1 MAKSR
6 SFFGLRRGSTKTL
19 TFQVLNGQQITKD
32 RVSEVRNPR
41 TNAQLYQRAIMATI
55 LQAYS
60 HGKRIFDHSFQG
72 KATGSACQREFM
84 SLNAKMLRAAVAN
97 DINNNLIEGNV
108 TAICVKPGSSKP
120 VPNAYII
127 SRGSYNQNFFT
138 WNESNKKF
146 SFPDKQA
153 NESCAT
159 YCNRVGLVP
168 GDIYTIVAI
177 TYNRGNTTETWP
189 EAHQKQRECSFGFLR
204 LMVKDSALTDSTEIS
219 SYIATLSETAGV
231 PFVITEKYN
240 CVSGNIVFDTEDAM
254 GISDL
259 GFSGN
264 QGSIGVIRS
273 RFDQDLRSDSV
284 MHVANI
290 IEPKAATGLANPY
303 ILPIWKAGT
312 EQMGDSDLILE
323 GGNF

>member
-1 MAKSR
+1 MAKSK

-72 KATGSACQREFM
+72 KAAGSACQREFM

-120 VPNAYII
+120 VPNEYII
-127 SRGSYNQNFFT
+127 SKGSYNQNFFT
-138 WNESNKKF
+138 WNESEKHF
-146 SFPDKQA
+146 SFPSKQA
-153 NESCAT
+153 NESCAA

-168 GDIYTIVAI
+168 GDIYTVVGI
-177 TYNRGNTTETWP
+177 TYNRGNATETWH
-189 EAHQKQRECSFGFLR
+189 EAHQKQRECSFSFLR
-204 LMVKDSALTDSTEIS
+204 LMVKDTALTDSTEITTWLAS
-219 SYIATLSETAGV
+219 LSETAGV
-231 PFVITEKYN
+231 PFIITEKYN
-240 CVSGNIVFDTEDAM
+240 CTNAGIVFDAEEGMAL
-254 GISDL
+254 SEL
-259 GFSGN
+259 NFSGN
-264 QGSIGVIRS
+264 QGSYGIIRS

-284 MHVANI
+284 MHIANI

>member
-72 KATGSACQREFM
+72 KATGAACQREFM
-84 SLNAKMLRAAVAN
+84 SLNAKMLRAALAN

-108 TAICVKPGSSKP
+108 TARCVKPGASKP

-127 SRGSYNQNFFT
+127 SRGSYIQKYFT
-138 WNESNKKF
+138 WNDTEKHF
-146 SFPDKQA
+146 TFPDMRS
-153 NESCAT
+153 NESCAA

-168 GDIYTIVAI
+168 GDIYTFVAI
-177 TYNRGNTTETWP
+177 SFNRGGSSDNWNQV
-189 EAHQKQRECSFGFLR
+189 HSNQRECSFGFLR

-219 SYIATLSETAGV
+219 SYLATLSETAGA

-240 CVSGNIVFDTEDAM
+240 NTCGAIAFDTDDAM
-254 GISDL
+254 TISEL
-259 GFSGN
+259 GFAGN
-264 QGSIGVIRS
+264 KGAIGVIRS

-284 MHVANI
+284 MHFAKITGPNDD
-290 IEPKAATGLANPY
+290 TGLANPY
-303 ILPIWKAGT
+303 VLPVWKAGS